1 LKISLRN
8 NQLDT
13 TTVNQPACRW
23 ALYESADSR
32 TILEYGHA
40 LHELDSNKN
49 ITDSNNHIE
58 RIASSRYI
66 SDGLWTPDSGV
77 FEKSHS
83 STYWQRATAVS
94 IFSTKLRQTW
104 VRRCFH
110 HSEIRVW
117 IACDIELRDGKIPD
131 PPRVTFNRTRVSS
144 GSTVSDAHQSTP
156 YKCPSVHLVKGVLQV
171 PLLADS
177 TSSGFHILADYC
189 RRGRLEIAFPCL

>member
-1 LKISLRN
+1 VRLFPTSLGVCSRNQLRVHQLLKISLRN

-83 STYWQRATAVS
+83 STYWQRLLLCPSSRRNFDKPGFVVVS
-94 IFSTKLRQTW
+94 TTQRSGYGLHVIL
-104 VRRCFH
+104 
-110 HSEIRVW
+110 
-117 IACDIELRDGKIPD
+117 
-131 PPRVTFNRTRVSS
+131 SS
-144 GSTVSDAHQSTP
+144 GMGKYQTHLELPSTV
-156 YKCPSVHLVKGVLQV
+156 
-171 PLLADS
+171 
-177 TSSGFHILADYC
+177 
-189 RRGRLEIAFPCL
+189 LE